1 MEEAREVQ
9 CRCGERIFLV
19 PSASVRCPHCGR
31 RLFWKC
37 SCGAL
42 VERTN
47 IRCPHCGKV
56 RESRRTSTHPPL
68 RLRTI
73 LLAGIIGAVV
83 FTALGHGL
91 VKLFARLPLSE
102 AGTSIANVSVRG
114 GNMLVQVFQ
123 GVWLIV
129 VDAIGWIVRTTFAH
143 PLIPVFTIAGFLLAA
158 FIIARQQ
165 HFSLHRLKRHLKRRW
180 QEFWTKWL

>member
-1 MEEAREVQ
+1 
-9 CRCGERIFLV
+9 
-19 PSASVRCPHCGR
+19 
-31 RLFWKC
+31 
-37 SCGAL
+37 

-158 FIIARQQ
+158 FIVARQQ

-180 QEFWTKWL
+180 QEFWAKWL

>member
-1 MEEAREVQ
+1 M
-9 CRCGERIFLV
+9 
-19 PSASVRCPHCGR
+19 
-31 RLFWKC
+31 
-37 SCGAL
+37 
-42 VERTN
+42 ERTN

-129 VDAIGWIVRTTFAH
+129 VDAIGWIVQITFAH
-143 PLIPVFTIAGFLLAA
+143 PLIPVFTIAGFFLAA
-158 FIIARQQ
+158 FFVARQQ
-165 HFSLHRLKRHLKRRW
+165 RFSLHRLKRHLKRRW

>member
-1 MEEAREVQ
+1 
-9 CRCGERIFLV
+9 
-19 PSASVRCPHCGR
+19 
-31 RLFWKC
+31 
-37 SCGAL
+37 
-42 VERTN
+42 
-47 IRCPHCGKV
+47 
-56 RESRRTSTHPPL
+56 L

-102 AGTSIANVSVRG
+102 AGTSIANISVRG
-114 GNMLVQVFQ
+114 GNILVQVFQ

-158 FIIARQQ
+158 FIVARQQ

>member
-1 MEEAREVQ
+1 MEGAREVQ
-9 CRCGERIFLV
+9 CRCGERIFVV
-19 PSASVRCPHCGR
+19 PSASVRCPRCGR

-37 SCGAL
+37 SCGTL

-56 RESRRTSTHPPL
+56 RESRRTSTYPPL

-73 LLAGIIGAVV
+73 LLAGLLGAVV

-91 VKLFARLPLSE
+91 VKLFARLPLSK
-102 AGTSIANVSVRG
+102 AGVSVANVSAQG
-114 GNMLVQVFQ
+114 GNILVQVFQ

-129 VDAIGWIVRTTFAH
+129 TDAISWIGRAIFAH
-143 PLIPVFTIAGFLLAA
+143 PLVPVFTVVGFFLAA
-158 FIIARQQ
+158 FIVARQQ
-165 HFSLHRLKRHLKRRW
+165 HFSLSRLRRHLRRRW
-180 QEFWTKWL
+180 QEFWAKWL

>member
-1 MEEAREVQ
+1 
-9 CRCGERIFLV
+9 
-19 PSASVRCPHCGR
+19 
-31 RLFWKC
+31 
-37 SCGAL
+37 
-42 VERTN
+42 
-47 IRCPHCGKV
+47 
-56 RESRRTSTHPPL
+56 L

-129 VDAIGWIVRTTFAH
+129 FDAIGWIVRTTFAH

-158 FIIARQQ
+158 FIVARQQ

-180 QEFWTKWL
+180 QEFWAKWL